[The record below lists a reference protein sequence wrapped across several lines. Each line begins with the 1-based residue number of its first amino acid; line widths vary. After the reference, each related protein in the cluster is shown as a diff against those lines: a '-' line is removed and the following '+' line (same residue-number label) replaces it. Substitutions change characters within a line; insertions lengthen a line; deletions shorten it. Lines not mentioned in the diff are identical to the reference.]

1 MYSHSQELSTTVSY
15 KDKGEVFVILLAAV
29 NAKYIHSN
37 LAVYS
42 LKRYT
47 AFCDADIQI
56 KEFTI
61 NQSVDSILSDI
72 YRMQPEVVAFS
83 CYLWNID
90 IICTVA
96 AELKKLLPEVKIWA
110 GGPEVSYHPKEQLEK
125 YTFFDLIM
133 YGEGEKT
140 FQRLAEITAAS
151 GKELRQQGVGERSEA
166 ELTIACEKEIF
177 QKETSQTLLEKIT
190 VETKEE
196 TCENYSAVAG
206 VVYRDKDQIVMTEP
220 QAPLPLD
227 EIPFPY
233 PWLVREAGL
242 EEEFENTLFGSQS
255 PLRHH
260 NPESAK
266 HCFDTILSKYDSV
279 PDIAHRIVYYE
290 SSRGCPF
297 SCSYC
302 LSSIEKGVRLRSLE
316 LVKMELAVFLKLKV
330 PQVKFIDRTFNCNKA
345 HAMAIWRYLAEHDNG
360 VTNFHFE
367 IAADILTEE
376 ELQLLS
382 SMRNG
387 LVQLEIG
394 VQSTN
399 PETISAIHRTMNLE
413 RLSENVKRIYQIGN
427 IHQHLDLIAGL
438 PKEDFESF
446 GRSFDDIYRLHPD
459 QLQLGFLKILKG
471 ACIEAEAEKY
481 QIQYREY
488 PPYEVLSTHVLSY
501 GELLLLK
508 QVEEMVEIYYN
519 SGQFL
524 FSVFFL
530 EQFFE
535 RPFELYRSLGE
546 WYEKKAG
553 FVVGITRLR
562 RYELLLEFFEEVVL
576 AETEESAGSEKM
588 RRSDHSGSAVSVSD
602 HEQKIRIFRE
612 LLVIDLYQREN
623 LKKRPVFAS
632 DRERQKGFYRGFY
645 ESKSLVTEYL
655 SQYKEYQYKQQG
667 RMTHL
672 EGICFETARIM
683 EDCRNQ
689 RHYTGVPYRVISSDK
704 LWDQEMAAEL
714 QVDSVILFYYD
725 VGVKESFAQN

>member
-1 MYSHSQELSTTVSY
+1 MIEAN
-15 KDKGEVFVILLAAV
+15 KGEVFVILLAAV

-56 KEFTI
+56 KEYTI

-72 YRMQPEVVAFS
+72 YRLKPEVVAFS

-96 AELKKLLPEVKIWA
+96 VELKKLLPQLKIWA
-110 GGPEVSYHPKEQLEK
+110 GGPEVSYHPKEQLDK

-133 YGEGEKT
+133 YGEGEET
-140 FQRLAEITAAS
+140 FRCLAEITAAS
-151 GKELRQQGVGERSEA
+151 GKELRRQAIYERPEA
-166 ELTIACEKEIF
+166 ELTIESEKEILK
-177 QKETSQTLLEKIT
+177 QETSEALLAEIA
-190 VETKEE
+190 VETEEE
-196 TCENYSAVAG
+196 TCENYGAVAG
-206 VVYRDKDQIVMTEP
+206 IVYRDKNQIVMTEP
-220 QAPLPLD
+220 QAPLPPD

-233 PWLVREAGL
+233 PWLVREVGL
-242 EEEFENTLFGSQS
+242 EEEFEKTIAGSQS
-255 PLRHH
+255 YLQSDK
-260 NPESAK
+260 PESTK
-266 HCFDTILSKYDSV
+266 NIFDQILSKYESV

-376 ELQLLS
+376 ELRLLS
-382 SMRNG
+382 AMRNG

-399 PETISAIHRTMNLE
+399 PDTISAIHRTMNLE
-413 RLSENVKRIYQIGN
+413 RLSENVKRIYQTGN

-438 PKEDFESF
+438 PEEDFESF

-471 ACIEAEAEKY
+471 ACIEAEAKKY
-481 QIQYREY
+481 RIQYREY

-519 SGQFL
+519 SGQFS
-524 FSVFFL
+524 FSVFYL

-546 WYEKKAG
+546 WYEKKTG

-562 RYELLLEFFEEVVL
+562 RYEYLLEFFEEVVL
-576 AETEESAGSEKM
+576 AGIEESAGSEKM
-588 RRSDHSGSAVSVSD
+588 NRNDHSCSGISVSD
-602 HEQKIRIFRE
+602 SDRAQKLWIFRE

-632 DRERQKGFYRGFY
+632 DREKQKGFYRGFY

-672 EGICFETARIM
+672 EGICSETVQIM

-714 QVDSVILFYYD
+714 QVDSVVLFYYD
-725 VGVKESFAQN
+725 VGVKEYFAPN